1 MTVLELPLNPPPPN
15 PFPNDAALQRR
26 KSGVRVWCLPNV
38 HVGDLS
44 SIQSQYIGPLVGNYG
59 WITCSISSSVFKGPL
74 PAGSFIPVFFRSYV
88 IDVPMRIQTVQLRA
102 CVFTHVP
109 KIKAV
114 IESFDKAGLS
124 LQPVPNYDSNTF
136 YGVPHFVSSEYI
148 ENC

>member
-1 MTVLELPLNPPPPN
+1 MTVLEIPLNPPPPN
-15 PFPNDAALQRR
+15 PFPNDVALQRR
-26 KSGVRVWCLPNV
+26 NSGVHVWRLPNV

-44 SIQSQYIGPLVGNYG
+44 SIQSQYIGPLVGNDG
-59 WITCSISSSVFKGPL
+59 SITSSVLKGPI
-74 PAGSFIPVFFRSYV
+74 PAGSFLPVFFQSYV